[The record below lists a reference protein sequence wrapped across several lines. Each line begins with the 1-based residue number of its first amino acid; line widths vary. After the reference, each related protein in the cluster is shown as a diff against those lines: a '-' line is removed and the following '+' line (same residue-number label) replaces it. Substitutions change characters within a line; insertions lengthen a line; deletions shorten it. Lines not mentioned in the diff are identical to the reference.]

1 MAKRRT
7 RRGNPRYNWPAII
20 AAAVL
25 VSAFLIIYLATGNK
39 ISDLFPEWDDFTS
52 AVTDTVGS
60 SREAGS
66 APELSGETALVH
78 FIDVGQGDSM
88 LIQCGGK
95 NILIDA
101 GENDKGTVVNAYL
114 DKIGVETIDLAIGTH
129 PHSDLPG
136 PVEVHPGPEPEDHPG
151 KAGENL

>member
-95 NILIDA
+95 N
-101 GENDKGTVVNAYL
+101 
-114 DKIGVETIDLAIGTH
+114 
-129 PHSDLPG
+129 PHRRR
-136 PVEVHPGPEPEDHPG
+136 G
-151 KAGENL
+151 K